1 VIDISKRVSRGTAVF
16 WLTISIVVVGV
27 ILVVQTTSGPAY
39 EATAKIV
46 IGFEGDPPPDLVEL
60 TLNEQRK
67 VLESAELA
75 QLAAS
80 MVADLAGPNPTESF
94 AWYASGS
101 LSTDCPSCGLDAA
114 SIEKNLRIKIGKD
127 RDASQISVMFRADD
141 PAVARVGANVV
152 AEAYRRILDGTD
164 LGIASGSLAPTP
176 VRMDAVEWRDV
187 GRFVLASMLVVY
199 FTWAWWPGA
208 RRQYERPDHVDRLLG
223 IVGVVV
229 LLVGLL
235 ADAYWLMLGLLFAVG
250 LWSVGSLLGR
260 YLDLLARYVQKSK
273 HGRD

>member
-1 VIDISKRVSRGTAVF
+1 MIDISKRVSRGAAVF
-16 WLTISIVVVGV
+16 WLTVSIVVVGV
-27 ILVVQTTSGPAY
+27 ILIVRSTSGPAY

-46 IGFEGDPPPDLVEL
+46 IGFEVDPPSELVEL

-80 MVADLAGPNPTESF
+80 MAADLAGPNPTESF

-141 PAVARVGANVV
+141 AAVARVGANVV
-152 AEAYRRILDGTD
+152 AEAYRRILVGTD
-164 LGIASGSLAPTP
+164 LGIASGSLASTP
-176 VRMDAVEWRDV
+176 RRIDAVEWHDV
-187 GRFVLASMLVVY
+187 GWFVLGSILVMY
-199 FTWAWWPGA
+199 FTWAWWPGT

-229 LLVGLL
+229 LLFGLFTET
-235 ADAYWLMLGLLFAVG
+235 YWLMLGLLFAVG

-260 YLDLLARYVQKSK
+260 YLDLLAGYVQKSK
-273 HGRD
+273 QARD